1 MHSFNQLAIPEKSVG
16 IHWFGQSS
24 FGIKH
29 PTGTIVL
36 VDPYFPHE
44 RPAEKYIRPEPPL
57 KEAELRT
64 DFILLTH
71 DHSDHTC
78 MESIERIH
86 AAHRQVRFIGP
97 HESAG
102 RLTAGGIPN
111 EKITVVTA
119 GETTTAGPM
128 NIHTVWA
135 KPPEG
140 ISEDNI
146 AEPDVQHIGFVV
158 EVGDVRVY
166 ISGDPVNTFA
176 NHEDL
181 LQPIR
186 DLKPDIGLLTNHP
199 TEGEFPF
206 FEGSAKTAVEL
217 GLKTAVPAHYD
228 CFVKRTYDPK
238 DWASHLPPNGPTPLI
253 IPYNQAVVYP

>member
-1 MHSFNQLAIPEKSVG
+1 MHSFDQLAVPENSVG

-24 FGIKH
+24 FGLKH
-29 PTGTIVL
+29 PTGVIVL
-36 VDPYFPHE
+36 VDPYFPHV

-57 KEAELRT
+57 NEADLRT
-64 DFILLTH
+64 DFVLLTH

-78 MESIERIH
+78 TESIKRIH
-86 AAHRQVRFIGP
+86 AAHPGVRFIGP
-97 HESAG
+97 HESAE
-102 RLTAGGIPN
+102 RLVADGISGDR
-111 EKITVVTA
+111 ITIVTA
-119 GETTTAGPM
+119 GDSATAGPM

-140 ISEDNI
+140 IPEDDI
-146 AEPDVQHIGFVV
+146 AEPDVQHLGFVV
-158 EVGDVRVY
+158 DTAEVRVY

-176 NHEDL
+176 NHESL
-181 LQPIR
+181 LKPIR
-186 DLKPDIGLLTNHP
+186 DLKPNIGLLTNHP

-217 GLKTAVPAHYD
+217 KLKTAVPAHYD
-228 CFVKRTYDPK
+228 CFVKRTYDPQE
-238 DWASHLPPNGPTPLI
+238 WASHLPADGPAPLI